1 MVFKLGRFFALST
14 TATRIPISG
23 PSTDMSANN
32 PEVCIAAGRSTP
44 VGEEVVVDAAMFA
57 FGEYHVDGVGPVV
70 LQWETV
76 YSPWR
81 MGRAW
86 RMLVGR

>member
-76 YSPWR
+76 YFPWR